1 MTVKWHRVCNYARTN
16 SCLDAYLY
24 NLLQGTCF
32 RRGVGLD
39 GVLRLPSNPCNCV
52 QFYAKD
58 SLQKA
63 ILEELICES
72 IFFPP
77 NVLNVN
83 ALKKACNQL
92 IKSSLQF
99 YILTTFVNWMSF
111 SDLMIN
117 LQTNQTEN
125 GLEKNQCKKT
135 LLAFPINISPLETT
149 EIISLSCAVHH
160 YMQLKYFLQ
169 KIQT

>member
-1 MTVKWHRVCNYARTN
+1 M
-16 SCLDAYLY
+16 
-24 NLLQGTCF
+24 
-32 RRGVGLD
+32 
-39 GVLRLPSNPCNCV
+39 
-52 QFYAKD
+52 
-58 SLQKA
+58 
-63 ILEELICES
+63 
-72 IFFPP
+72 
-77 NVLNVN
+77 N

-99 YILTTFVNWMSF
+99 YILTIFVNWMSF